1 MTGTPA
7 AAMQC
12 LICMDEVTNEARACG
27 FCSKR
32 ICRTCLPHLVEIN
45 YEGEADEENGD
56 LRCPNCRGSLVE
68 GDLHKR
74 RSTIA
79 TTMPNVST
87 QVAADI
93 VTMEDL
99 IARLMQLCASEEAGV
114 SFYNV
119 SNDIVIQAICRD
131 PNYSAMLERVLKNA
145 RRARTLRYT
154 LRKSPTDRGNVTT
167 ICKFYLTL
175 LTQTIGLAQEHA
187 RKILEEVAQQA
198 LSTEAHFERYAAAW
212 ADAVPLQPAVVPSS
226 PARVGGK
233 RGRDVVGASSGNAAK
248 ARDSRRARAPSSA
261 EAAQRP
267 RARRA

>member
-1 MTGTPA
+1 
-7 AAMQC
+7 MQC
-12 LICMDEVTNEARACG
+12 LICMEEVTSEARACG
-27 FCSKR
+27 FCGKR
-32 ICRTCLPHLVEIN
+32 ICRTCLPHLVEID

-74 RSTIA
+74 RSGIA
-79 TTMPNVST
+79 AAMPDVCA
-87 QVAADI
+87 QVASDL

-119 SNDIVIQAICRD
+119 SEDVVMQAISRD
-131 PNYSAMLERVLKNA
+131 PAYSGMLERVLKSE
-145 RRARTLRYT
+145 RRARTLRYD

-167 ICKFYLTL
+167 ICKLYLTL
-175 LTQTIGLAQEHA
+175 LTQTIGLTQEHA

-198 LSTEAHFERYAAAW
+198 LSTEANFERYAAAW
-212 ADAVPLQPAVVPSS
+212 AGAAPVQPAVPAS
-226 PARVGGK
+226 PARAGGK
-233 RGRDVVGASSGNAAK
+233 RGRGVVGVSSGK
-248 ARDSRRARAPSSA
+248 AQDTWARAPSSA

-267 RARRA
+267 RARARRG

>member
-74 RSTIA
+74 RSAIA
-79 TTMPNVST
+79 TAMPNVST

-119 SNDIVIQAICRD
+119 SDDIVIQAICRD
-131 PNYSAMLERVLKNA
+131 PNYSSMLERVLKSA

-175 LTQTIGLAQEHA
+175 LTQTIGLTQEHA
-187 RKILEEVAQQA
+187 RKILEQVAQQA
-198 LSTEAHFERYAAAW
+198 LSTEANFERYAAVW
-212 ADAVPLQPAVVPSS
+212 AGAAPLQPAVVPSS

-233 RGRDVVGASSGNAAK
+233 RGRDVVGASSGK

-267 RARRA
+267 RARARRG